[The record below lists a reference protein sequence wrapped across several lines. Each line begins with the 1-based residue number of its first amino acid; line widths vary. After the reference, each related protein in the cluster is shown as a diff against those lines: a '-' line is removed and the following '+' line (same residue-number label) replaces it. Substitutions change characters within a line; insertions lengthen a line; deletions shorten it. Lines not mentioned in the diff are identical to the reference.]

1 MRTYLFGISSFAKK
15 LADSGCLNDCR
26 IEGLFDNNPEKWG
39 QEKFGVKIEKPYYS
53 SEIEI
58 IITVGASYH
67 LEIIAQLLELG
78 YYRFSFFEKKAERVY
93 EKRIYDYSQ
102 MNYCDDKNNLVLLY
116 LEHRSYSGICALEY
130 MCKNRLINTYAY
142 RIKLFNNDRNDSDY
156 YYDLIAAKYIITERS
171 WSNYPA
177 VKAKIIQLW
186 HGFPLK
192 TMGHMLS
199 KYDVTKYG
207 DPNEFW
213 QKMDYILSYGLNY
226 TTFMSA
232 CYGTLLKQYR
242 VTGMPRNDLLF
253 LTDGKGNLER
263 KIPASCGKKIV
274 MYMPTF
280 RAIEDG
286 GITVNGDDEGYLFY
300 WKDFDAEKIEK
311 FCRENNIF
319 FLFKLHPS
327 DASKVSRLRIE
338 SENIGILTDDMLDD
352 KCMYEF
358 LNAADVLVTDYSSV
372 YFDYLLLNRPIVFTD
387 NDSASY
393 AENRGFMLEPL
404 EFWRPGPVVHTFER
418 FLGEIKKALD
428 GQDEYEQARETL
440 MPFVHQYRDAGST
453 QRLFDLMKT
462 ESEKRETISDK

>member
-1 MRTYLFGISSFAKK
+1 MKTYLFGISVYAQK
-15 LADSGCLNDCR
+15 LVESGVLEEYL
-26 IEGLFDNNPEKWG
+26 IEGLFDNSAEKW
-39 QEKFGVKIEKPYYS
+39 ETEVFGLKIEKPYYS
-53 SEIEI
+53 PDIEI

-67 LEIIAQLLELG
+67 LEIISQLFELG
-78 YYRFSFFEKKAERVY
+78 YCKFTTIIRKSEGIYEKKV
-93 EKRIYDYSQ
+93 YDYSHKD
-102 MNYCDDKNNLVLLY
+102 YKGDKENLVLLF
-116 LEHRSYSGICALEY
+116 LEHRSYSGICAIDY
-130 MCKNRLINTYAY
+130 MCTNKLVDTHSF
-142 RIKLFNNDRNDSDY
+142 RIEMFTDNAQDTDY
-156 YYDLIAAKYIITERS
+156 YYNLAVAKYIITER
-171 WSNYPA
+171 WWNHNY
-177 VKAKIIQLW
+177 KITAKIIQLW

-192 TMGHMLS
+192 AMGHMLAQ
-199 KYDVTKYG
+199 YDEKKYG
-207 DPNEFW
+207 YLDEYWRKF
-213 QKMDYILSYGLNY
+213 DYILSYGLNY
-226 TTFMSA
+226 TTFLTA
-232 CYGTLLKQYR
+232 CYGTLFEQYR

-253 LTDGKGNLER
+253 LADGKKNLAE
-263 KIPASCGKKIV
+263 KMPASRGKRIV

-280 RAIEDG
+280 RVIMDQG
-286 GITVNGDDEGYLFY
+286 VTMNGNEEGYLFY
-300 WKDFDAEKIEK
+300 WKDFDAGKLED
-311 FCRENNIF
+311 FCKKNNVF
-319 FLFKLHPS
+319 FIFKLHPS
-327 DASKVSRLRIE
+327 DVSKVGKLSIQ
-338 SENIGILTDDMLDD
+338 SEYMDILTDDMLGD

-428 GQDEYEQARETL
+428 GQDEYGQARETL